1 MSKKATGLLA
11 LLGLAGG
18 AFAYWKYRNMSDEE
32 KAALKSKVK
41 NVGTK
46 IKDTAK
52 DVEKSVS
59 ESFSSI
65 KQKAKEEM
73 NNMSS

>member
-1 MSKKATGLLA
+1 MNKKTGGLLA

-18 AFAYWKYRNMSDEE
+18 AFAYWKYRNMSAEE

-41 NVGTK
+41 DVGVK
-46 IKDTAK
+46 IKETAS
-52 DVEKSVS
+52 DVEKSVT
-59 ESFSSI
+59 ETFTDL

>member
-1 MSKKATGLLA
+1 MNKKTGGLLA

-18 AFAYWKYRNMSDEE
+18 IFAYWKYRNMSVEE
-32 KAALKSKVK
+32 KAALKTKVK
-41 NVGTK
+41 DVGVK

-52 DVEKSVS
+52 DVEKSVT
-59 ESFSSI
+59 ESFTGL

>member
-1 MSKKATGLLA
+1 MNKRTGGILA

-18 AFAYWKYRNMSDEE
+18 AFAYWKYRNMSEEE

-41 NVGTK
+41 NVGKK
-46 IKDTAK
+46 IKETATE
-52 DVEKSVS
+52 VEQSVS
-59 ESFSSI
+59 ETFTDL

>member
-1 MSKKATGLLA
+1 MSKKTGGLLA

-18 AFAYWKYRNMSDEE
+18 AFAFWKYRNMSVEE

-41 NVGTK
+41 DVGEK
-46 IKDTAK
+46 IKETAV
-52 DVEKSVS
+52 DVEKSVT
-59 ESFSSI
+59 ETFSDL